1 MDFGTGRTRL
11 RTGKDADVEG
21 ANIDHNNSITNPCLT
36 RHSLLQR
43 AYQEAPPGALAALG
57 QPRFVQRSGYRLSA
71 NEFAAIGMSLRV
83 MREIADDGLGHCY
96 WVGRDGRHLTGRLR
110 GIYPGE
116 HHLLMYET
124 AVYHCKLAVESTGNG
139 GGTVMIQ
146 LDRSDVAIYSEPPAP
161 ASALSSLL
169 PTRSHSQSHVTAH
182 TSKHTGMPA
191 RTPAQ
196 THSSLAHSSPSNATQ
211 AQNRQGYGLQ
221 HWGGKGGQRFKYELA
236 FCSFPMYRDLNPST
250 LQVWLQVA
258 YHYLRVD
265 YFVLSDGG
273 SVDDTIMKVLSPF
286 VDANIMEIV
295 DIRGAYAFENKQNVL
310 TLNDCM
316 YRLRSAARWV
326 LFMDFDELLY
336 IAPPAAPPPEPEAD
350 EEGEYTPS
358 GRKRRKKRK
367 RHAKPKSVDVAA
379 GSLHNLLMQ
388 HNGSAFITFGS
399 VWWSVEYCRPP
410 TPALSL
416 PIQRMR
422 FHWPHVYCVGE
433 KDMGYSPDHCLN
445 FYGHRKFLVD
455 PRQVWAVQVH
465 RPIEP
470 LEGGVH
476 LTPDVAYLNHFQ
488 VRTLLPCYPC
498 HTFLELTQPP
508 TALLP
513 SAATLVS

>member
-1 MDFGTGRTRL
+1 
-11 RTGKDADVEG
+11 
-21 ANIDHNNSITNPCLT
+21 
-36 RHSLLQR
+36 
-43 AYQEAPPGALAALG
+43 
-57 QPRFVQRSGYRLSA
+57 
-71 NEFAAIGMSLRV
+71 
-83 MREIADDGLGHCY
+83 
-96 WVGRDGRHLTGRLR
+96 
-110 GIYPGE
+110 
-116 HHLLMYET
+116 
-124 AVYHCKLAVESTGNG
+124 
-139 GGTVMIQ
+139 
-146 LDRSDVAIYSEPPAP
+146 RSDVAIYSEPPAP

-211 AQNRQGYGLQ
+211 AQNRQGYSLQ
-221 HWGGKGGQRFKYELA
+221 HWGGKGGQQFKYELA

-273 SVDDTIMKVLSPF
+273 SVDDTIMK
-286 VDANIMEIV
+286 
-295 DIRGAYAFENKQNVL
+295 
-310 TLNDCM
+310 
-316 YRLRSAARWV
+316 
-326 LFMDFDELLY
+326 
-336 IAPPAAPPPEPEAD
+336 
-350 EEGEYTPS
+350 
-358 GRKRRKKRK
+358 
-367 RHAKPKSVDVAA
+367 
-379 GSLHNLLMQ
+379 
-388 HNGSAFITFGS
+388 
-399 VWWSVEYCRPP
+399 
-410 TPALSL
+410 
-416 PIQRMR
+416 RMR

-488 VRTLLPCYPC
+488 GLLRANFTLCSQEVLPGKEPDWWTEDGY
-498 HTFLELTQPP
+498 LAELVGIMMKKGPP
-508 TALLP
+508 KKRQSL
-513 SAATLVS
+513 SF